1 MASTD
6 ARAGT
11 DAIAEVPAGLAH
23 LIDHTLLDP
32 AATRADIDRLCAEA
46 KQYGFAAVCVN
57 PAWVRRAYENLAGS
71 EVKVASVIGFP
82 LGAATTEVKVLETQR
97 ALRDGAL
104 EIDMVINVGRLKSGM
119 YLWVGDEIR
128 KIAEVCHAEGA
139 ITKVIIETSL
149 LADEEKVV
157 ACRLAREAGADFV
170 KTSTGWGAGGATVA
184 DVTLMRATV
193 GPEMGVKASGG
204 IRTADDV
211 IAMVRAGA
219 TRIGASAGVKIVTG
233 GTAADGQY

>member
-1 MASTD
+1 MGSTD
-6 ARAGT
+6 T
-11 DAIAEVPAGLAH
+11 IAEVPADLAH

-46 KQYGFAAVCVN
+46 KEYGFAAVCVN

-104 EIDMVINVGRLKSGM
+104 EIDMVINVGRLKSGL

-128 KIAEVCHAEGA
+128 KIAEVCHEGGA

-149 LADEEKVV
+149 LSDEEKVV

-184 DVTLMRATV
+184 DVTLMRTTV

-204 IRTADDV
+204 IRTAEDV
-211 IAMVRAGA
+211 IAMIRAGA

-233 GTAADGQY
+233 GRAADGHY

>member
-1 MASTD
+1 
-6 ARAGT
+6 
-11 DAIAEVPAGLAH
+11 
-23 LIDHTLLDP
+23 
-32 AATRADIDRLCAEA
+32 
-46 KQYGFAAVCVN
+46 
-57 PAWVRRAYENLAGS
+57 
-71 EVKVASVIGFP
+71 
-82 LGAATTEVKVLETQR
+82 
-97 ALRDGAL
+97 
-104 EIDMVINVGRLKSGM
+104 M

-128 KIAEVCHAEGA
+128 KIAEVCHAAGA

-149 LADEEKVV
+149 LGDEEKVV

-184 DVTLMRATV
+184 DVALMRATV